1 MSASIDE
8 TTATQLQIIREVH
21 ELLDSI
27 QIPHWLGGGWA
38 LDFLLG
44 KITNKHGDIDWLIW
58 KKDASVVLSTL
69 EENAFRFQKVRHPE
83 EHIGFYRHE
92 QYVSFTLDEWNEKGQ
107 IVTSGRWRDWPY
119 PDGSFSA
126 PPGRIGDL
134 ACPIVSAEGQLD
146 SRENFHKHPA
156 GAPLRDVDFPA
167 IQRLR
172 DYIAGRKKISKE
184 D

>member
-1 MSASIDE
+1 MSASRDE
-8 TTATQLQIIREVH
+8 TTAIQLRIIREVH
-21 ELLDSI
+21 KLLDSI

-44 KITNKHGDIDWLIW
+44 EIASKHGDIDWLIW
-58 KKDASVVLSTL
+58 KKDASAAQATL
-69 EENAFRFQKVRHPE
+69 EENAFRNQKVRHPE
-83 EHIGFYRHE
+83 EHFGFYKHE
-92 QYVSFTLDEWNEKGQ
+92 QYVSFTLNELNEEGQ

-126 PPGRIGDL
+126 NPGRIGDI

-156 GAPLRDVDFPA
+156 GAPLRDVDVPA
-167 IQRLR
+167 IERLR
-172 DYIAGRKKISKE
+172 GYTAGQKRSE
-184 D
+184 E